1 MLLQLYLEQDFYQL
15 KLNNMWRVF
24 VVEAIF
30 VLVISTAWAL
40 LIFKDNEK

>member
-1 MLLQLYLEQDFYQL
+1 MQQVFYQL

-30 VLVISTAWAL
+30 VLAVSTAWAL
-40 LIFKDNEK
+40 LIFKDNEQ